1 MQKELIRFI
10 HKPLQERG
18 AQPGQWKPCTPTSA
32 AVVLLSF
39 RLGVRPS
46 SRVLRV
52 GTPPR
57 AGAESAPTGGSA
69 PPPARNARNAGRLAS
84 SPTGAGMGERGRERE
99 GRERGRGARRWVG
112 PPTGRAPCPT
122 RLIPFVVV
130 LFGTPPRVV
139 DLNGA
144 HWGIT
149 TRAISFFPGGLPI
162 FCEFVAGAETRRPRY
177 IHRRLGCR
185 SIGPIP
191 FVVIFTIPLSGWLA

>member
-1 MQKELIRFI
+1 MGRASFKCMQKELIRFI

-18 AQPGQWKPCTPTSA
+18 AQPGQWKPCTATSA

-46 SRVLRV
+46 SRMLRV

-69 PPPARNARNAGRLAS
+69 PPSARTARNAGRLAS
-84 SPTGAGMGERGRERE
+84 SPWRGHGRERE
-99 GRERGRGARRWVG
+99 RERVERGRGARRWVG
-112 PPTGRAPCPT
+112 PPTGRAPCPI

-130 LFGTPPRVV
+130 LFGTPPRAV
-139 DLNGA
+139 DLNRT

-149 TRAISFFPGGLPI
+149 TRAISFLQGGLPI
-162 FCEFVAGAETRRPRY
+162 FC
-177 IHRRLGCR
+177 
-185 SIGPIP
+185 
-191 FVVIFTIPLSGWLA
+191 